1 MPLFYRIGVV
11 IEDFWHITLVYNI
24 VAKSRGG
31 RQILDATLIA
41 YVCMHARLQT
51 SVLGLFASWTWRKPT
66 PLQLGFPDTLAL
78 DDGERRERWSGSN
91 FAFSQ

>member
-1 MPLFYRIGVV
+1 MV

-66 PLQLGFPDTLAL
+66 PLQLGFSTLAL
-78 DDGERRERWSGSN
+78 DDGKRRERWSGSN
-91 FAFSQ
+91 FAFSR